1 MDSTQ
6 NASRAMQSHYRKAAA
21 AVASGCWSRSAR
33 RFQLDLNAVGPACQA
48 RWVHGCWCSLPG
60 RAGACTGGGECGR
73 FPASRPCNGGAP
85 LPRRAH
91 QSPSPVDNCGRH
103 RRRRFRGRSSRRA
116 AAGPRC
122 SVPAYLV
129 GSSYFRLFP
138 PTPPYSQFCL
148 HPAVV
153 HASAPTRQS
162 PCRLSVR
169 LLCSQS
175 VGITPPLFC
184 IPIGPPAHCSALPPR
199 RPPTIRLP
207 ACPLLDP
214 SAPTPWPVGT
224 RPPRRP
230 PSRGGPSGWGSAS
243 RRPPRRQHPTA
254 AAA

>member
-1 MDSTQ
+1 MGVGLAQ
-6 NASRAMQSHYRKAAA
+6 R
-21 AVASGCWSRSAR
+21 VASSWTLTPSGLLAKPAGCMGAGVL
-33 RFQLDLNAVGPACQA
+33 FLGVQA
-48 RWVHGCWCSLPG
+48 RA
-60 RAGACTGGGECGR
+60 RGGGECGR

-184 IPIGPPAHCSALPPR
+184 IPIGPPAHCSALPP
-199 RPPTIRLP
+199 PPAPHHPSPRLP
-207 ACPLLDP
+207 SP
-214 SAPTPWPVGT
+214 
-224 RPPRRP
+224 
-230 PSRGGPSGWGSAS
+230 
-243 RRPPRRQHPTA
+243 
-254 AAA
+254 